1 MPDAD
6 DTSSGLSTTVIIVIV
21 AVAVVV
27 VVGITTLVCILRRR
41 RRLQRAGPTKDDHE
55 SATHPA
61 ASLTHLGTANA
72 SQSNLH
78 LVTHDHAAAPP
89 PVHDDPTSPAAA
101 APPAEPANDDDDDR
115 SSTHTESASDLD
127 PRRITAWSVPLSD
140 LDVLATHGYSAAT
153 LTTALAQ
160 HAQRSKSLGKMLV
173 RHATRRGQLES
184 VTAAA
189 VRDVAALLPTATAR
203 RRLRTAWTAAE
214 LAAYLG
220 GRIALRVVTTLKD
233 QSPVTKPR
241 PGSGGGFDDVPAGAA
256 SIARADLLVF
266 HRATAE
272 SESGGVLPDRWAEV
286 LDPLHAAVLADLDGL
301 GVPVKPS
308 AETAVRALAV
318 HAVYVHLVHTVVN
331 RQWELRFGTPGE
343 MFDTRRM
350 VREARLVSDESG
362 SEVSAGT
369 DRLRVAFAVA
379 PGIDEPWGS
388 TGEALVKMHVVCYDE
403 VV

>member
-6 DTSSGLSTTVIIVIV
+6 DTSSGLSTTMIIVIV

-27 VVGITTLVCILRRR
+27 VAGITTLVCILRRR
-41 RRLQRAGPTKDDHE
+41 RRLQRARPIKDDHE
-55 SATHPA
+55 TAPP
-61 ASLTHLGTANA
+61 SLTHLGAVNA

-78 LVTHDHAAAPP
+78 LVAHDHAAVTTP
-89 PVHDDPTSPAAA
+89 PVHDDPNPSTAA
-101 APPAEPANDDDDDR
+101 APPAEPANDDDQ

-160 HAQRSKSLGKMLV
+160 HAQRSKSLGQMLV
-173 RHATRRGQLES
+173 RHATRRSLLES
-184 VTAAA
+184 VTASA

-203 RRLRTAWTAAE
+203 RRLRSAWTPAE
-214 LAAYLG
+214 VAAYLG
-220 GRIALRVVTTLKD
+220 GRTAQRVFTTLKD

-272 SESGGVLPDRWAEV
+272 SEAGGVLPDRWAAV
-286 LDPLHAAVLADLDGL
+286 LDPLHSAILADLEGL

-308 AETAVRALAV
+308 AETAIRALAV

-331 RQWELRFGTPGE
+331 RQWELRFGAPGE
-343 MFDTRRM
+343 VFDPRRM
-350 VREARLVSDESG
+350 VREARLVSDDG
-362 SEVSAGT
+362 EVSVVET

-379 PGIDEPWGS
+379 PGIDEPWGA

-403 VV
+403 LV